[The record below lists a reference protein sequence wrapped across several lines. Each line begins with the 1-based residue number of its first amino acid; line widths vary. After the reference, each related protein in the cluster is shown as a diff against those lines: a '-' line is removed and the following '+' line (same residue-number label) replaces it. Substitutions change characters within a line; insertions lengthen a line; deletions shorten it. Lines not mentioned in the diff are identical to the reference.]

1 MKNEFVR
8 YTGQIKITVTIED
21 DNSLPKDI
29 VNGVET
35 EQYENYDLGLAV
47 NHVFDLEHTYS
58 KKLFEM
64 WIKRRML
71 FAKKNELEKIGQNL
85 SEEESDFLAKATKI
99 LSEQVI
105 NTKDLFNKLQDE
117 FNKELCEIENFDKL
131 LSYNKL
137 STEEKEYLLKK
148 SYGIINKM
156 REKRN
161 LPPINK

>member
-1 MKNEFVR
+1 
-8 YTGQIKITVTIED
+8 
-21 DNSLPKDI
+21 
-29 VNGVET
+29 
-35 EQYENYDLGLAV
+35 
-47 NHVFDLEHTYS
+47 
-58 KKLFEM
+58 
-64 WIKRRML
+64 ML
-71 FAKKNELEKIGQNL
+71 FAKKNDLEKIGQNL

-105 NTKDLFNKLQDE
+105 NTKDSFNKLQDE

-161 LPPINK
+161 LLPINK